1 MVIQSPHSLNFTVL
15 LCSSGCLLPMCEA
28 LLQTCLHV
36 RPFIVEDGE
45 IHRVA
50 NVTCP
55 SQPITPQDTFF
66 HPSQL

>member
-1 MVIQSPHSLNFTVL
+1 
-15 LCSSGCLLPMCEA
+15 MCEA

-50 NVTCP
+50 NMSALCHDLAKIAEDDSILVV
-55 SQPITPQDTFF
+55 IARVY
-66 HPSQL
+66 QLWCLKG

>member
-1 MVIQSPHSLNFTVL
+1 MVIQSPHSLN
-15 LCSSGCLLPMCEA
+15 CEA
-28 LLQTCLHV
+28 LLQTCLQV

-55 SQPITPQDTFF
+55 SQPITPQDTFSPLPALEPQPDSERF
-66 HPSQL
+66 CYQL